1 MKRWTAGL
9 TASILSAML
18 LLGGC
23 SEAPAGSGG
32 ESSEIGSST
41 TGASTAAISFSV
53 TEISGMVD
61 AQSAYIAFLKSFYE
75 KDPSKNT
82 NSFYF
87 RDLDN
92 NGVQEL
98 IFMHEASEVSVYTF
112 DGAIKKIGDYDFVTG
127 TIQYYFSDNPS
138 HPGIFYFYV
147 GWGENIYGYMT
158 IRDNELTVKDLWI
171 EDYAAASIE
180 NPKITILSDDTQLV
194 EESKIVHQQKKDILS
209 VPLESIS

>member
-1 MKRWTAGL
+1 MKRWTTGI
-9 TASILSAML
+9 TAAILAAAL

-23 SEAPAGSGG
+23 TEAPAGLSGG
-32 ESSEIGSST
+32 ESDGISST
-41 TGASTAAISFSV
+41 TGASTAAISSSV
-53 TEISGMVD
+53 TKTSAAA

-92 NGVQEL
+92 NDVQEL

-112 DGAIKKIGDYDFVTG
+112 DDAIKKIGDYDFVTG

-138 HPGIFYFYV
+138 YPGIFYFYV

-180 NPKITILSDDTQLV
+180 NPNITILSDDTQLV
-194 EESKIVHQQKKDILS
+194 EESKIVHQEKKDILS
-209 VPLESIS
+209 VPLESIL